1 MPQTTLINLRSNEYS
16 QELHFYPF
24 TAGLGRCAGILLMT
38 YLTEYVFQMKQ
49 KI

>member
-24 TAGLGRCAGILLMT
+24 AADLGRRAGILLMA